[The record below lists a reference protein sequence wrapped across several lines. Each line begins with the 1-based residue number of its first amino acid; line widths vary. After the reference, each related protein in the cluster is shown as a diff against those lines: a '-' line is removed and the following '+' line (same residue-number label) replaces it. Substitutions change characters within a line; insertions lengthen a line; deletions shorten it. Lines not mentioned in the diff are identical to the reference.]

1 MKKIRKIVDRIVAD
15 LNASKWAIAVF
26 LILYLVIHRIF
37 GAFCPMLVLTGIP
50 CAGCGLTRAFLF
62 LAGGQAARA
71 VSINPSVL
79 PMIAFLL
86 YCGYFRYVKGEK
98 IRYLGGALS
107 ILAVSMLV
115 IYGYR
120 MYLYFP
126 DRAPYVYMEQNVAAK
141 CIPGYKE
148 WIRKLLHFGT
158 GPTS

>member
-1 MKKIRKIVDRIVAD
+1 MKRIKKIVRRIVAD
-15 LNASKWAIAVF
+15 LNASKWAIAAF
-26 LILYLVIHRIF
+26 LILYLAIHWIF

-50 CAGCGLTRAFLF
+50 CAGCGLTRAFFF

-79 PMIAFLL
+79 AVIVFLL
-86 YCGYFRYVKGEK
+86 YCGYFRYVRGER

-126 DRAPYVYMEQNVAAK
+126 DRAPYVYMEQNMAAK
-141 CIPGYKE
+141 YIPGYRE
-148 WIRKLLHFGT
+148 WLQKLLHF
-158 GPTS
+158 